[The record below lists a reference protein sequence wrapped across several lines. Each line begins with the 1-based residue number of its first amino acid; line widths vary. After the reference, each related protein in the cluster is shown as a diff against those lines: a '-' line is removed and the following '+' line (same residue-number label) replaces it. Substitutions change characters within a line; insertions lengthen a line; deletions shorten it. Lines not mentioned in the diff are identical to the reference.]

1 MVKDRLVLYMQKFL
15 SIQEQSDNLLQLFDV
30 ASAVQG
36 CLQLLSSHWIFQ
48 SLLGFSTRRRADSTS
63 PGGPPQEM
71 GNI

>member
-1 MVKDRLVLYMQKFL
+1 MQKFL
-15 SIQEQSDNLLQLFDV
+15 FIQEQSHNLLQLFDV

-48 SLLGFSTRRRADSTS
+48 SLLGFSTRRRDSAS
-63 PGGPPQEM
+63 PEWPQEM